1 MSNNMRWRY
10 GDTNPVKSPA
20 VDTAYLIEIGD
31 LVYLAQTYSQPGA
44 SVNTG
49 DVAPASLMTWT
60 TSLQVTQQMF
70 KKDFLGV
77 AMQCSPIGDTNSI
90 RVATEGVF
98 EFDCASATFKQGDLI
113 APAKQSG
120 NLLENQ
126 KVVAATDING
136 AIGRAE
142 RTYTSATTK
151 VLVRIFTT
159 QMGSTHTNVG
169 L

>member
-10 GDTNPVKSPA
+10 GDTNPVKSPP

-44 SVNTG
+44 SVNIG

-60 TSLQVTQQMF
+60 TNLQVTQQMF

-77 AMQCSPIGDTNSI
+77 AMQQSRIGDTDPI

-98 EFDCASATFKQGDLI
+98 EFDCASTAFKQGDLI

-126 KVVAATDING
+126 KVALATDVNG

-142 RTYTSATTK
+142 RTGPASTK
-151 VLVRIFTT
+151 VLVRIFST
-159 QMGSTHTNVG
+159 QMGSVHTNVG